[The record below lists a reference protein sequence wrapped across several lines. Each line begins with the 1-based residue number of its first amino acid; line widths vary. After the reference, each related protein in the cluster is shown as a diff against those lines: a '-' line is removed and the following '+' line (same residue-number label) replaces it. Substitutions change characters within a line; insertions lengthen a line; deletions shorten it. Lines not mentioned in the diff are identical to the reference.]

1 VVHWI
6 SSEGEQWFNSQLHA
20 APHIQIGQGPHKKE
34 SLTYPD
40 KWRFSFFISSYSYPL
55 SIIHKQSNQCK
66 KWETKMHENNVY
78 TAPDIIYEGE
88 LEVQAGSPVGLP
100 VWDELEEW

>member
-1 VVHWI
+1 LQKRLLQLLQSLWYSGFLVRG
-6 SSEGEQWFNSQLHA
+6 SSGLTPSYTLLRIA
-20 APHIQIGQGPHKKE
+20 KLGGIQ
-34 SLTYPD
+34 
-40 KWRFSFFISSYSYPL
+40 
-55 SIIHKQSNQCK
+55 
-66 KWETKMHENNVY
+66 ETKMHENNVY